1 MSNQPGRR
9 RSGADDE
16 ASGTRAPASR
26 PSTETPP
33 LFTIS
38 EVNALI
44 PTLNLIVAQQ
54 LREQS
59 DIEQK
64 LAELTQR
71 GGRNPESL
79 EPLATDELDVQKL
92 KTELRQRI
100 SRYES
105 GWRKVRA
112 LGGIVKD
119 PQIGLVDF
127 YGRVEGRVVWLC
139 WRYGEDSLAYYHDL
153 QEGYVGRRPISA
165 NVRKHL
171 VN

>member
-1 MSNQPGRR
+1 MSNHPGRR
-9 RSGADDE
+9 RSGAGDE
-16 ASGTRAPASR
+16 AKAARSPAST
-26 PSTETPP
+26 PTSEAPP
-33 LFTIS
+33 LFTIP

-59 DIEQK
+59 DIEQG

-71 GGRNPESL
+71 GGRTPESL
-79 EPLATDELDVQKL
+79 EPSADDESDVQKL

-100 SRYES
+100 GRYDS

-127 YGRVEGRVVWLC
+127 YGRVEGRMVWLC
-139 WRYGEDSLAYYHDL
+139 WRYGEDSLGYYHDL
-153 QEGYVGRRPISA
+153 EEGYSGRRPLSA